1 MKDFLKYVGATI
13 VGLFVF
19 AIIIGIFG
27 MMSIV
32 GMVASGESTRS
43 IKDNSVLV
51 LKLNGTMS
59 EQITESLQDKLQG
72 TTGLGFQEMLSAI
85 QKAKDNDH
93 VKGIYIEAGMFN
105 AYPAQM
111 EEIRLALADFKKTKK
126 FIIAYGEQYS
136 TGSYYIASVADKVYL
151 NPSGMVAW
159 MGIGGEMR
167 YVKDALAKI
176 GVKVI
181 PIKVG
186 KYKSAVEM
194 FTEDKMSDANREQTE
209 RYINGWWDT
218 MVQAVAKSR
227 NISPDSLNAYA
238 DRAVTLEDQKNLLKY
253 KMVDG
258 FFYNDQIK
266 GEVKKLLNLD
276 EDEDIRQVSV
286 ADMQNVKQK
295 QKGEEVAVYYA
306 FGDIVD
312 EMLPRN
318 ILSGGQQI
326 VGKDVCRDLEALAKD
341 KDVKAVVIRINSGG
355 GSAYA
360 SEQLWHQITE
370 LKKQKPVVVSMSGA
384 AASGG
389 YYMSSNASWIVADPT
404 TITGSIGI
412 FGLFPDFTELETQ
425 KLGFKFDEVKT
436 NRNSVF
442 GAEGHTFTPEQ
453 LRLLQQEIERGYLL
467 FKKRVADGRHLT
479 MEQVEALAQG
489 HVYLGQDAI
498 KLKLVDELGGLG
510 KAVAKAAQL
519 AKLNEYYTQ
528 NYPSQPSILDQL
540 MSAQDQSG
548 TYLDEQLHQILGSYY
563 EPIRLMNQI
572 RHMDRIQARL
582 PFYLS
587 VR

>member
-13 VGLFVF
+13 VGLFAF
-19 AIIIGIFG
+19 SIIIGIFG

-32 GMVASGESTRS
+32 GMIASSESTKN

-51 LKLNGTMS
+51 LKLSGSMS
-59 EQITESLQDKLQG
+59 EQTTESLRDKLQG
-72 TTGLGFQEMLSAI
+72 NTGLGFREVLSAI
-85 QKAKDNDH
+85 QKAKDEDH
-93 VKGIYIEAGMFN
+93 VKGIYIEAGMLG
-105 AYPAQM
+105 ADLAQM
-111 EEIRLALADFKKTKK
+111 EEIRQALAEFKKNKK

-136 TGSYYIASVADKVYL
+136 TGSYYISSVADKVYL
-151 NPSGMVAW
+151 NPSGMVMW
-159 MGIGGEMR
+159 MGLGGEIR

-176 GVKVI
+176 GVKVV
-181 PIKVG
+181 PVKVG

-209 RYINGWWDT
+209 RYINGWWDI
-218 MVQAVAKSR
+218 MVKAVAESR
-227 NISPDSLNAYA
+227 KISPDSLNAYA
-238 DRAVTLEDQKNLLKY
+238 DRVVTLEDRKNLLKY

-258 FFYNDQIK
+258 LLYTDQVK
-266 GEVKKLLNLD
+266 GEVKKLLKIE
-276 EDEDIRQVSV
+276 EDKDIRQVSV

-312 EMLPRN
+312 DVIPSN

-326 VGKDVCRDLEALAKD
+326 VGKDVCRDLEALADD

-370 LKKQKPVVVSMSGA
+370 LKKKKPVVVSMSGA

-389 YYMSSNASWIVADPT
+389 YYMSSNANWIVADPT

-442 GAEGHTFTPEQ
+442 GSEGRFFTPEQ
-453 LRLLQQEIERGYLL
+453 LGILQQEIERGYLL
-467 FKKRVADGRHLT
+467 FKKRVADGRRLT

-498 KLKLVDELGGLG
+498 KLKLVDELGGLD
-510 KAVAKAAQL
+510 KAVSKAAQL
-519 AKLNEYYTQ
+519 AKLDKYHTK
-528 NYPSQPSILDQL
+528 NYPSQPGILEQL
-540 MSAQDQSG
+540 MSSQDNNG
-548 TYLDEQLHQILGSYY
+548 TYLDEQLRQTLGSYY

-572 RHMDRIQARL
+572 RNMDRIQARL
-582 PFYLS
+582 PFYLTI
-587 VR
+587 R